1 MSKVFNRRTIKISQG
16 YEGQMPSPSL
26 SFSHLH
32 CKAALMD
39 GRPTAVNC
47 YYYNLQPKYLRKQNV
62 VGINRE
68 MSFP

>member
-1 MSKVFNRRTIKISQG
+1 
-16 YEGQMPSPSL
+16 
-26 SFSHLH
+26 
-32 CKAALMD
+32 MD

-68 MSFP
+68 MSFPESFVQDAIDCGELLYSSELAGYDHMELCSEKCKP